1 MTTKPFLPSVA
12 VAAAVA
18 AVVTVIM
25 PLQSFLGNESLYP
38 FGIGRLSVELGVAFA
53 AATAVFAALFAV
65 VGRRC
70 RGVAQ
75 WLAVA
80 AAACAYLEAGPLSA
94 GLPEI
99 NGAFAPELSVA
110 SRSVCGTLG

>member
-18 AVVTVIM
+18 AVVTVIL

-53 AATAVFAALFAV
+53 ATTAVSAALFAV
-65 VGRRC
+65 VGRRG
-70 RGVAQ
+70 RSVAQ

-80 AAACAYLEAGPLSA
+80 AAACA
-94 GLPEI
+94 
-99 NGAFAPELSVA
+99 
-110 SRSVCGTLG
+110 